1 MKITLDESLF
11 SDYENPI
18 NESYDGWD
26 DEVILDIDGADVL
39 EEIEDLIYE
48 IKNTYRG
55 ANTNC
60 ETYEQLGQYIKD
72 LAETLSYFGDNIM
85 TLKDEDEEVEE

>member
-1 MKITLDESLF
+1 MKVTLDESLF
-11 SDYENPI
+11 TDYRNPI

-26 DEVILDIDGADVL
+26 DETILDLDGADVL
-39 EEIEDLIYE
+39 EDIEDLIYE

-60 ETYEQLGQYIKD
+60 KTYKELGQHIKD
-72 LAETLSYFGDNIM
+72 LAETLDYFGDTVS
-85 TLKDEDEEVEE
+85 TLKDEDEEEEE